1 MEHMKMEG
9 ELSLYEQKKEEY
21 DNLQMKIVAAETDE
35 ERKKLEEESNKV
47 EQELAD
53 LEGRNAA

>member
-1 MEHMKMEG
+1 MEG